1 MTTVVPLVSG
11 SYVARDPH
19 VSCKRLVN
27 FFSEVSPQTSLA
39 DTKQIAPPL
48 TIRRAPGIPALAND
62 GTGNPTRGFRT
73 MRGITYVVI
82 GPTLYQMASN
92 GTLTQIGTGI
102 PGTSFVRMC
111 DNTQCLFILVPGT
124 SIAYTYCP
132 NGTSGFALFT
142 DPTFLSYGAI
152 DIGYIDTYFVFLQAN
167 GRGFYNDDGQITSGV
182 NVPTFNTFG
191 VFPREFGT
199 DVLRGM
205 CVDHREVILFG
216 DLTSEGYVDAGI
228 ATGSPFISA
237 PDAFMEIGVHPSGGY
252 TIVSQDQSVFW
263 VASDRTVRRRN
274 GQTPVR
280 VSNSGIEAVLETADL
295 TGAYA
300 MAPSIGGHPWYVLTL
315 PAIQRT
321 LVFDCLTTEWFELDS
336 YNIGNWRPLCW
347 YNAFGRQ
354 LVGDS
359 LGSGVGYLDTTVY
372 TEFGQ
377 PMQSVFTTQ
386 AVYDRNNRIAHRRL
400 ELMITAGGTTSFT
413 TDPRVTLFVS
423 DDGGYTFVAGDEQ
436 SLGVQGQHNV
446 RLVWWNLGQSRNR
459 VYRFQITEAS
469 PSYVVDIFA
478 ELDGGKW

>member
-92 GTLTQIGTGI
+92 GTLTQIGT
-102 PGTSFVRMC
+102 
-111 DNTQCLFILVPGT
+111 
-124 SIAYTYCP
+124 
-132 NGTSGFALFT
+132 
-142 DPTFLSYGAI
+142 
-152 DIGYIDTYFVFLQAN
+152 
-167 GRGFYNDDGQITSGV
+167 
-182 NVPTFNTFG
+182 
-191 VFPREFGT
+191 
-199 DVLRGM
+199 DVQRGM
-205 CVDHREVILFG
+205 CVEHREEILFG

-295 TGAYA
+295 TVAYA

-359 LGSGVGYLDTTVY
+359 LGSGVGYLDTTTY

-386 AVYDRNNRIAHRRL
+386 AIYDRNNRIAHRRL